1 METNMLQLF
10 FVVTYFLSW
19 IWFAAA
25 AYILRYTGLIPSGAG
40 SFLFLPGVIMPALVA
55 IGLTARSEGRAGI
68 ARLLRGIL
76 RWRVHVGW
84 YVFAMGFM
92 IAIKLVSAVIYR
104 IAVGGWPSFT
114 PVTWYFIAA
123 AVLFST
129 PIQAGEEIGWRAFAL
144 PRLANRF
151 GLPNASIILGLIW
164 AAWHLPFF
172 YLPGSDNIGQSF
184 PIFLI
189 AVTAISVAMAWLY
202 SRTNQSLL
210 LVMLMH
216 AAIDNSAGIATS
228 PILATVP
235 NPFALPQAAWPW
247 ITALLLCATAFW
259 FFTQMKKERETKQQ
273 LRLLLPVFL

>member
-1 METNMLQLF
+1 MLQLF
-10 FVVTYFLSW
+10 FVATYFLSW

-25 AYILRYTGLIPSGAG
+25 AYVLGHTGWMPSGAG

-55 IGLTARSEGRAGI
+55 IGLTARSDGRAGI

-76 RWRVHVGW
+76 RWRVHAGW

-104 IAVGGWPSFT
+104 IVVGGWPNFT
-114 PVTWYFIAA
+114 PLPWYVIAA

-151 GLPNASIILGLIW
+151 GLARASIILGLIW

-172 YLPGSDNIGQSF
+172 YIAGSDNIGQSF

-228 PILATVP
+228 PIAATVA
-235 NPFALPQAAWPW
+235 NPFALPHAAWPW
-247 ITALLLCATAFW
+247 ITALLLCATALW
-259 FFTQMKKERETKQQ
+259 FLTQMKSHRETKQEG
-273 LRLLLPVFL
+273 RLLLPVFL